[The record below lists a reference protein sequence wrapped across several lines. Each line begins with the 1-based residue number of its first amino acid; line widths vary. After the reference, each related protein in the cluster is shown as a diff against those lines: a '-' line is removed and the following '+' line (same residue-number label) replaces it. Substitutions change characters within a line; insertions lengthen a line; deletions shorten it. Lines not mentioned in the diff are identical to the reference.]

1 MVYHMVTS
9 VIEKIQQGQQYRE
22 LGVGGRIVVQG
33 GLEMVLLRQRIE
45 AGASTARWVFG
56 KEHGLLQPPL
66 AEQVASAKALRQE
79 MPVDKEEESGIR
91 SEQQKT
97 HKG

>member
-1 MVYHMVTS
+1 MV
-9 VIEKIQQGQQYRE
+9 QR
-22 LGVGGRIVVQG
+22 
-33 GLEMVLLRQRIE
+33 RQRIE

-56 KEHGLLQPPL
+56 KKHGLLQPPL
-66 AEQVASAKALRQE
+66 AKQVASAKALRQE
-79 MPVDKEEESGIR
+79 MPVGKEEDAGIR